1 MNATLTGT
9 YAVQQGRKDVRVFV
23 IDTGADQNHIDVA
36 ANLSPQAPAGDSV
49 SFVPSE
55 PTIQDFN
62 GHGTWTISAVGAPIN
77 GVGISGV
84 APTVTFVEGKVLNG
98 AGSGLFLWTDQA
110 MVYAGLKHF
119 DVVSASL
126 GGYIPKCGSPTNP
139 NGCDHPDY

>member
-1 MNATLTGT
+1 
-9 YAVQQGRKDVRVFV
+9 QQGRKDVRVFV

-36 ANLSPQAPAGDSV
+36 ANLSPQAPAGDSI

-84 APTVTFVEGKVLNG
+84 APNVTLVEGKVLSG
-98 AGSGLFLWTDQA
+98 AGQGLFFWTDQA
-110 MVYAGLKHF
+110 LVYAGLKHF

-126 GGYIPKCGSPTNP
+126 GGYIPK
-139 NGCDHPDY
+139 NGAVKSKPDECDSPDY